1 MLSAVKHLRALRD
14 RSFASLRMTNGDD
27 IRLAR
32 ARKQGTVSVMEST
45 AKHLYAHRGR
55 SFASLR
61 MTSGGVLTGDKW
73 GVLTGEQVICGGAA
87 VRSIASLRYHL
98 LLLLLTDFVE
108 KVNFNPCLSIKSWNR
123 P

>member
-14 RSFASLRMTNGDD
+14 RCFAALSMTNGDD

-55 SFASLR
+55 SFDSLR
-61 MTSGGVLTGDKW
+61 MTSGGVLTG
-73 GVLTGEQVICGGAA
+73 EQAICGGAA